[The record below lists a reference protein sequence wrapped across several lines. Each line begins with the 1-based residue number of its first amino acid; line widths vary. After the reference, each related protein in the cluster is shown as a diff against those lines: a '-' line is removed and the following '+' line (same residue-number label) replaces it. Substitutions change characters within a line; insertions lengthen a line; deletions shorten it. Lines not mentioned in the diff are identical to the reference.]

1 MPSGIEGLAERTERD
16 DFVVGHLVRRLLSVR
31 ARGDGTGRKRGAKL
45 NWPSVCLSPAGSH
58 GDGLSCVPHAN
69 AGVHSNMSDVSVQ
82 ATVSFIITFRK
93 KNVAS
98 DIISSVADKLGSFL
112 CGTASHLAAIGASA
126 LTPVTFMQGRSGCCC
141 VGWEGRAR
149 TSDKRCAGRVDYWL
163 KLKNPEAPAVRREAE
178 ERLGREAMGAWA

>member
-1 MPSGIEGLAERTERD
+1 MPSGTEGLAERTERD
-16 DFVVGHLVRRLLSVR
+16 DFVVGHLVRRLLRAR

-149 TSDKRCAGRVDYWL
+149 TSDKRCAGRGRL
-163 KLKNPEAPAVRREAE
+163 LAEIKEPGGARRAARGGR
-178 ERLGREAMGAWA
+178 RLGREAMGGWA